1 METLT
6 VIAVLSLI
14 LFEGLTEKEF
24 HNLIIRGGLIAFI
37 GLGCIDYGN
46 KEIYDTSIV
55 FNKQKLIEHN
65 LLQHNPKTGELEP
78 AGKLKEIMEEIKWK
92 NLLQW

>member
-6 VIAVLSLI
+6 IIAILFLI
-14 LFEGLTEKEF
+14 IFEGLTEKEF
-24 HNLIIRGGLIAFI
+24 HNLIIRGSLIAFI

-46 KEIYDTSIV
+46 KEIYERSIV
-55 FNKQKLIEHN
+55 FNKQKLTEHN

-78 AGKLKEIMEEIKWK
+78 IGKLKEIMEEI
-92 NLLQW
+92 NND

>member
-6 VIAVLSLI
+6 IIAILFLI
-14 LFEGLTEKEF
+14 IFEGLTEKEF
-24 HNLIIRGGLIAFI
+24 QNLIIRGSLIAFI
-37 GLGCIDYGN
+37 GLGCINFGN

-65 LLQHNPKTGELEP
+65 LLQYNSKTGELEP
-78 AGKLKEIMEEIKWK
+78 VGKLKDIMEEIK
-92 NLLQW
+92 